1 MKSYKMIPANKDNSV
16 MIKEKDRYFWHV
28 RQWRRDIDPGDNRKF
43 RDTPIIQLYDTPN
56 FNRIFRPEIFY
67 GPRFTKTLDA
77 GKESWMDH
85 RKACLIFDYQ
95 VVHDPTL
102 VGQTYGDNKESK
114 QFEVIAGDDLGGHQS
129 SGVNGDDLG
138 TAKKP
143 GRKPTKK

>member
-1 MKSYKMIPANKDNSV
+1 MIPANKDASV

-102 VGQTYGDNKESK
+102 VGQTLADNVGSDK
-114 QFEVIAGDDLGGHQS
+114 FTVIAHDDMAGNQS

-138 TAKKP
+138 AAKAP
-143 GRKPTKK
+143 KKRTVKK